1 MKSIL
6 YLHNHETISG
16 GEQSLINLWRN
27 LDRSRYMPY
36 LALPRDGPLTDA
48 AAEAGVKTDTI
59 AVPRLRIENA
69 AEIVKALRALVRF
82 CRSEKIYC
90 IHSYTPRNN
99 ALSAIA
105 AKYLRI
111 PVLWHERNIPV
122 KGEKDLS
129 RKFSF
134 LADAILCNSSAVAR
148 RFRTKKGVPA
158 KVTVICNGV
167 DTNVFA
173 PGPAEKQ
180 LAARYRPEGRK
191 IVGIVTNLGRRKS
204 PEYFLEAAARI
215 LKGRSDV
222 LFLIVGGEFSESDRG
237 RRSELEEKAAYLHL
251 NGHVVF
257 TGFVTD
263 VADHIRLFDV
273 GVSVTEKEACSR
285 AILEMMACAKPVVAF
300 STGGNM
306 ELVENDR
313 TGSLV
318 PFGDVAALADAI
330 AELLTDKD
338 KASAMGMQ
346 ARARALR
353 LFDVRINAQKT
364 QELYSKLIG

>member
-27 LDRSRYMPY
+27 LDRSRYAPY
-36 LALPRDGPLTDA
+36 LVLPRDGPLTAA

-82 CRSEKIYC
+82 CRNEKIDC
-90 IHSYTPRNN
+90 IHSYSPRNN

-111 PVLWHERNIPV
+111 PVLWHERNIPI

-134 LADAILCNSSAVAR
+134 LADAILCNSSAVAG
-148 RFRTKKGVPA
+148 RFLTKKGLSA

-167 DTNVFA
+167 DTKTFS
-173 PGPAEKQ
+173 PGPAAKE
-180 LAARYRPEGRK
+180 LTARYHAEGKK
-191 IVGIVTNLGRRKS
+191 IVGIVTNLGKRKS
-204 PEYFLEAAARI
+204 PQCFLDAAARI
-215 LKGRSDV
+215 LKSRSDA
-222 LFLIVGGEFSESDRG
+222 LFLVVGGEFSESDRG
-237 RRSELEEKAAYLHL
+237 RKSELEEMATSLRIS
-251 NGHVVF
+251 GHVVF
-257 TGFVTD
+257 SGFVTD
-263 VADHIRLFDV
+263 VADHIRLFDI

-300 STGGNM
+300 ATGGNP
-306 ELVENDR
+306 ELVENNR
-313 TGSLV
+313 TGILV
-318 PFGDVAALADAI
+318 PFGDVPALADAV
-330 AELLTDKD
+330 AGLLADEN
-338 KASAMGMQ
+338 KARAMGTQ
-346 ARARALR
+346 ARARVLR
-353 LFDVRINAQKT
+353 LFDVRVNAQKT